1 MFSVSEEEFQDLM
14 ESSMENIPE
23 SFKSKMENIV
33 FIAEPYPS
41 ENDLAKVGL
50 TKGKMLL
57 GLYSGTPY
65 THRNTWYAGTTP
77 DRILLFQ
84 KNIEAVC
91 NSKEELKLKWTTL
104 HSFLEENLFLRRRV
118 AVYLVCERNYLF

>member
-1 MFSVSEEEFQDLM
+1 MFSISEEEFQDLM

-91 NSKEELKLKWTTL
+91 NSKEELKSKIREVVI
-104 HSFLEENLFLRRRV
+104 HEIGHYFGMNEEQIRE
-118 AVYLVCERNYLF
+118 AGY